1 MSMIFLCYLNLLDP
15 EIEKKAEIKGYLINS
30 NNQDAPGEPLI
41 LMIRCIYACRNH
53 LEYAPQCS
61 LLKSAFHGALR

>member
-30 NNQDAPGEPLI
+30 DLGKSTI
-41 LMIRCIYACRNH
+41 LRHDFLDSH
-53 LEYAPQCS
+53 L
-61 LLKSAFHGALR
+61 L